1 MTSKNGILICLIA
14 LSLILQGC
22 SSFWGLYSGQSRRGV
37 SSSLVDYLY
46 PDGETPP
53 PHVDTIPQLN
63 LPLRV
68 GLAFVPSRYE
78 SHVPALSETA
88 KAGLLETVRA
98 NFLDRDYISHIE
110 IIPDTYLRGSRGFTG
125 LEQLGRLYQLDSIA
139 LVSYDQVVSS
149 EDTTASF
156 LYWTIIGAYVI
167 KGSQNEV
174 QTFVDTAVFDIP
186 THRLLFRAPGLD
198 KDSSKST
205 LIGLPEEVR
214 EARMESFERAM
225 ANMTTNLATE
235 LDRFELRTKE
245 DKSVATVTGGSAGLS
260 LFLILATGA
269 GLRRLRGKYLV
280 KEC

>member
-1 MTSKNGILICLIA
+1 MTRKHKILILLVTIP
-14 LSLILQGC
+14 LILQGC
-22 SSFWGLYSGQSRRGV
+22 SSFWGLYSGQSRRGA
-37 SSSLVDYLY
+37 SSSLVEYLY
-46 PDGETPP
+46 PGGEEPP
-53 PHVDTIPQLN
+53 PYSDNIPHLN

-78 SHVPALSETA
+78 TNMPALSETT
-88 KAGLLETVRA
+88 KSELLEGVRT
-98 NFLDRDYISHIE
+98 NFQERDYIAHIE

-125 LEQLGRLYQLDSIA
+125 LEQLGRLYQLDAMA

-198 KDSSKST
+198 RDSSKST
-205 LIGLPEEVR
+205 LVGLPEEIR
-214 EARMESFERAM
+214 EARMASFERAM
-225 ANMTTNLATE
+225 ANMTSNLATE
-235 LDRFELRTKE
+235 LDRFEQRTRE
-245 DKSVATVTGGSAGLS
+245 DESVATVSGGSSGALF
-260 LFLILATGA
+260 FLILAAGA
-269 GLRRLRGKYLV
+269 GLRQLLKKNLP
-280 KEC
+280 EEL

>member
-1 MTSKNGILICLIA
+1 MTGKNKILICLVAITMV
-14 LSLILQGC
+14 LQGC

-46 PDGETPP
+46 PGGEEPP
-53 PHVDTIPQLN
+53 PHSDTIPQLD

-78 SHVPALSETA
+78 SDMPALSETA
-88 KAGLLETVRA
+88 KAKLLENVRA
-98 NFLDRDYISHIE
+98 NFLDRDYIAHIE
-110 IIPDTYLRGSRGFTG
+110 IIPDTYMRGSRGFTG

-149 EDTTASF
+149 EDTAASF

-214 EARMESFERAM
+214 EARMASFERAM

-235 LDRFELRTKE
+235 LDRFEQRTRE
-245 DKSVATVTGGSAGLS
+245 DNSVATVSGGSSGV
-260 LFLILATGA
+260 LFFLVLAACA
-269 GLRRLRGKYLV
+269 GLRRLRGENLIE
-280 KEC
+280 EC